1 MGKINFTQ
9 ENKTQLESL
18 AVKFLFENVSIETT
32 LGTTCNIVEL
42 IHATSIKS
50 LTIIYQ
56 NLKKKINTLEEA
68 DRWSRSETENTNL
81 EFLKEK
87 LTFIDLLI
95 GYKKWLVEEEELK
108 RKKTELTEKLE
119 ELKESQKSPADRI
132 AELEAELAKL

>member
-9 ENKTQLESL
+9 DNKTQLESL
-18 AVKFLFENVSIETT
+18 AVKFLFGNVSIETT

-42 IHATSIKS
+42 IHTTSIKS

-56 NLKKKINTLEEA
+56 NLKKKINILEEA
-68 DRWSRSETENTNL
+68 DKWSRSETENTNL

-95 GYKKWLVEEEELK
+95 GYKKWLVEEAELEK
-108 RKKTELTEKLE
+108 KKTELTEKLE

-132 AELEAELAKL
+132 AEIEAELAKL